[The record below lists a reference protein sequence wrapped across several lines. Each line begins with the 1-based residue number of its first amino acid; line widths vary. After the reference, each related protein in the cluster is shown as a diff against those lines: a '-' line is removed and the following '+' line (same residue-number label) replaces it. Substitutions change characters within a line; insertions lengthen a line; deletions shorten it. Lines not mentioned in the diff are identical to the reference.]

1 MEALSQNGR
10 AFFMLAIF
18 LRRLRYVHI
27 KDIGVSPLGC
37 IVIVHP
43 CPTRLGIEQRVA
55 VHHFCVSTQHLFNVQ
70 KIIVMNEN
78 LILTKDSVPA
88 DIERYFRGVLALD
101 QQDKVFSVNL
111 DDVWRLAYNRK
122 DAAVRALKANFI
134 ENVDYLTLPQNVERS
149 EDGTFIS
156 GRTDYY
162 LTSACL
168 EYFVARKVRP
178 VFEVYRR
185 VFHHAVAQVNQQPSL
200 QEQIQAKL
208 AFADWSAKFLN
219 LNEASKLGI
228 AQKIGKIVGLDDAL
242 PQSVNAGTEKP
253 ITHAA
258 TDLLKSHNVGISAQ
272 AFNRMLELK
281 GVVKHATR
289 PGKRGKVHSWYVI
302 TPAFDKYGQNQ
313 QDPKFQQQTQIRW
326 YDATFMELLTIVG
339 LNSQTSLNLN

>member
-1 MEALSQNGR
+1 
-10 AFFMLAIF
+10 
-18 LRRLRYVHI
+18 
-27 KDIGVSPLGC
+27 
-37 IVIVHP
+37 
-43 CPTRLGIEQRVA
+43 
-55 VHHFCVSTQHLFNVQ
+55 
-70 KIIVMNEN
+70 MNEN
-78 LILTKDSVPA
+78 LILTKDSVPS

-111 DDVWRLAYNRK
+111 DDVWQLVYSERSK
-122 DAAVRALKANFI
+122 AVRALKANFI
-134 ENVDYLTLPQNVERS
+134 ENVDFIPLAQNGKQNKQGGS
-149 EDGTFIS
+149 NKI
-156 GRTDYY
+156 DYY

-185 VFHHAVAQVNQQPSL
+185 LFHHAVAQVQQQPSL
-200 QEQIQAKL
+200 QEQLQANL
-208 AFADWSAKFLN
+208 TFADWAIKHLN
-219 LNEASKLGI
+219 INEASKLGW
-228 AQKIGKIVGLDDAL
+228 AKKISDKFGLAAEL
-242 PQSVNAGTEKP
+242 PNAVNAGTEKP

-326 YDATFMELLTIVG
+326 YDATFTELLTIVG

>member
-1 MEALSQNGR
+1 
-10 AFFMLAIF
+10 
-18 LRRLRYVHI
+18 
-27 KDIGVSPLGC
+27 
-37 IVIVHP
+37 
-43 CPTRLGIEQRVA
+43 
-55 VHHFCVSTQHLFNVQ
+55 
-70 KIIVMNEN
+70 MNES
-78 LILTKDSVPA
+78 LILTKESVPS

-111 DDVWRLAYNRK
+111 DDVWQLAYSRK
-122 DAAVRALKANFI
+122 DNAVRALKANFM
-134 ENVDYLTLPQNVERS
+134 ENVDYIAIQKSENSSLPQNAEQDWGGNNKV
-149 EDGTFIS
+149 
-156 GRTDYY
+156 DYY
-162 LTSACL
+162 ITSACL

-185 VFHHAVAQVNQQPSL
+185 VFHHAVAQVQQQPSL
-200 QEQIQAKL
+200 QEQIQANL
-208 AFADWSAKFLN
+208 TFADWAIKTLN
-219 LNEASKLGI
+219 INEASKLGW
-228 AQKIGKIVGLDDAL
+228 AKKISDKFGLAAELPDA
-242 PQSVNAGTEKP
+242 VNAGTEKP

>member
-1 MEALSQNGR
+1 MDG
-10 AFFMLAIF
+10 
-18 LRRLRYVHI
+18 
-27 KDIGVSPLGC
+27 
-37 IVIVHP
+37 
-43 CPTRLGIEQRVA
+43 
-55 VHHFCVSTQHLFNVQ
+55 
-70 KIIVMNEN
+70 N
-78 LILTKDSVPA
+78 LILTKDSNPS

-111 DDVWRLAYNRK
+111 DDVWQLAYTRK

-134 ENVDYLTLPQNVERS
+134 ENVDYLPLPQNVERS

-156 GRTDYY
+156 GGTDYY

-168 EYFVARKVRP
+168 EYFVARKIRS

-185 VFHHAVAQVNQQPSL
+185 VFHHAVAQVQQQPSL
-200 QEQIQAKL
+200 QEQIQANL
-208 AFADWSAKFLN
+208 TFADWAIKTLN
-219 LNEASKLGI
+219 INEASKLGW
-228 AQKIGKIVGLDDAL
+228 AKKISDKFGLAAELPDA
-242 PQSVNAGTEKP
+242 VNAGTEKP

>member
-1 MEALSQNGR
+1 MNTNVILS
-10 AFFMLAIF
+10 
-18 LRRLRYVHI
+18 
-27 KDIGVSPLGC
+27 
-37 IVIVHP
+37 
-43 CPTRLGIEQRVA
+43 
-55 VHHFCVSTQHLFNVQ
+55 
-70 KIIVMNEN
+70 
-78 LILTKDSVPA
+78 KDSSPS

-111 DDVWRLAYNRK
+111 DDVWQLAYTRK
-122 DAAVRALKANFI
+122 DAAVRALKSNFI
-134 ENVDYLTLPQNVERS
+134 ENVDYMPLQQNVERS

-156 GRTDYY
+156 GGTDYY

-178 VFEVYRR
+178 VFEVYRI
-185 VFHHAVAQVNQQPSL
+185 VFHNAVAQVQHHQSL
-200 QEQIQAKL
+200 QEQLQANL
-208 AFADWSAKFLN
+208 TFADWAIKTLN
-219 LNEASKLGI
+219 INEASKLGW
-228 AQKIGKIVGLDDAL
+228 AKKISDKFGFAAELPDA
-242 PQSVNAGTEKP
+242 VNAGTEKP

>member
-1 MEALSQNGR
+1 MVL
-10 AFFMLAIF
+10 
-18 LRRLRYVHI
+18 
-27 KDIGVSPLGC
+27 PL
-37 IVIVHP
+37 IVP
-43 CPTRLGIEQRVA
+43 M
-55 VHHFCVSTQHLFNVQ
+55 FNCS
-70 KIIVMNEN
+70 KFNEMNEN

-88 DIERYFRGVLALD
+88 DIERYFRGVLALG

-156 GRTDYY
+156 GGTDYY

-185 VFHHAVAQVNQQPSL
+185 VFHHAVAQVQQQPSL

-219 LNEASKLGI
+219 LNDASKLGI
-228 AQKIGKIVGLDDAL
+228 AQKIGKMVGLDDAL

>member
-1 MEALSQNGR
+1 
-10 AFFMLAIF
+10 
-18 LRRLRYVHI
+18 
-27 KDIGVSPLGC
+27 
-37 IVIVHP
+37 
-43 CPTRLGIEQRVA
+43 
-55 VHHFCVSTQHLFNVQ
+55 
-70 KIIVMNEN
+70 MNEN

-156 GRTDYY
+156 GGTDYY

-185 VFHHAVAQVNQQPSL
+185 VFHHAVAQVQQPSL

-228 AQKIGKIVGLDDAL
+228 AQKIGKMVGLDDAL
-242 PQSVNAGTEKP
+242 PNSVNAGTEKP

-313 QDPKFQQQTQIRW
+313 QDPRFQQQTQIRW

>member
-1 MEALSQNGR
+1 MDG
-10 AFFMLAIF
+10 
-18 LRRLRYVHI
+18 
-27 KDIGVSPLGC
+27 
-37 IVIVHP
+37 
-43 CPTRLGIEQRVA
+43 
-55 VHHFCVSTQHLFNVQ
+55 
-70 KIIVMNEN
+70 N
-78 LILTKDSVPA
+78 LILTKDSNPS

-111 DDVWRLAYNRK
+111 DDVWQLAYTRK

-134 ENVDYLTLPQNVERS
+134 ENVDYLPLPQNVERS

-156 GRTDYY
+156 GGTDYY

-168 EYFVARKVRP
+168 EYFVARKIRP

-185 VFHHAVAQVNQQPSL
+185 VFHHAVAQVQQQPSL

-219 LNEASKLGI
+219 LNDASKLGI
-228 AQKIGKIVGLDDAL
+228 AQKIGKMVGLDDAL
-242 PQSVNAGTEKP
+242 PQPVNAGTEKP

>member
-1 MEALSQNGR
+1 MSN
-10 AFFMLAIF
+10 M
-18 LRRLRYVHI
+18 
-27 KDIGVSPLGC
+27 
-37 IVIVHP
+37 
-43 CPTRLGIEQRVA
+43 T
-55 VHHFCVSTQHLFNVQ
+55 
-70 KIIVMNEN
+70 
-78 LILTKDSVPA
+78 LTKTSNPS
-88 DIERYFRGVLALD
+88 DIERYFRGILELEK
-101 QQDKVFSVNL
+101 QNKEFSVNL
-111 DDVWRLAYNRK
+111 DYVWQLCYAEK
-122 DAAVRALKANFI
+122 GKAVRALRSNFI
-134 ENVDYLTLPQNVERS
+134 ENVD
-149 EDGTFIS
+149 FIVIRNNAENS
-156 GRTDYY
+156 SAGRPTDDYY

-185 VFHHAVAQVNQQPSL
+185 VFHHAVAQVQQQPSL

-208 AFADWSAKFLN
+208 VFADWSAKFLN
-219 LNEASKLGI
+219 LNDASKLGI
-228 AQKIGKIVGLDDAL
+228 AQKIGKMVGLDDAL

>member
-1 MEALSQNGR
+1 
-10 AFFMLAIF
+10 
-18 LRRLRYVHI
+18 
-27 KDIGVSPLGC
+27 
-37 IVIVHP
+37 
-43 CPTRLGIEQRVA
+43 
-55 VHHFCVSTQHLFNVQ
+55 
-70 KIIVMNEN
+70 MNEN

-156 GRTDYY
+156 GGTDYY

-208 AFADWSAKFLN
+208 VFADWSAKFLN

-228 AQKIGKIVGLDDAL
+228 AQKIGKMVGLDDAL
-242 PQSVNAGTEKP
+242 PQSVNAGTENP

>member
-1 MEALSQNGR
+1 MDG
-10 AFFMLAIF
+10 
-18 LRRLRYVHI
+18 
-27 KDIGVSPLGC
+27 
-37 IVIVHP
+37 
-43 CPTRLGIEQRVA
+43 
-55 VHHFCVSTQHLFNVQ
+55 
-70 KIIVMNEN
+70 N
-78 LILTKDSVPA
+78 LILTKDSNPS

-111 DDVWRLAYNRK
+111 DDVWQLAYTRK

-134 ENVDYLTLPQNVERS
+134 ENVDYLPLPQNVERS

-156 GRTDYY
+156 GGTYYY

-168 EYFVARKVRP
+168 EYFVARKIRP

-185 VFHHAVAQVNQQPSL
+185 VFHHAVAQVQQQPSL

-219 LNEASKLGI
+219 LNDASKLGI
-228 AQKIGKIVGLDDAL
+228 AQKIGKMVGLDDAL

>member
-1 MEALSQNGR
+1 
-10 AFFMLAIF
+10 
-18 LRRLRYVHI
+18 
-27 KDIGVSPLGC
+27 
-37 IVIVHP
+37 
-43 CPTRLGIEQRVA
+43 
-55 VHHFCVSTQHLFNVQ
+55 
-70 KIIVMNEN
+70 MNEN
-78 LILTKDSVPA
+78 LILTKESVPS

-111 DDVWRLAYNRK
+111 DDVWQLAYSRK
-122 DAAVRALKANFI
+122 DNAVRALKANFM
-134 ENVDYLTLPQNVERS
+134 ENVDYIAIQKSENSSLPQNAEQDWGGNNKV
-149 EDGTFIS
+149 
-156 GRTDYY
+156 DYY
-162 LTSACL
+162 ITSACL

-185 VFHHAVAQVNQQPSL
+185 VFHHAVAQVQQQPSL
-200 QEQIQAKL
+200 QEQIQANL
-208 AFADWSAKFLN
+208 TFADWAIKTLN
-219 LNEASKLGI
+219 INEASKLGW
-228 AQKIGKIVGLDDAL
+228 AKKISDKFGLAAELPDA
-242 PQSVNAGTEKP
+242 VNAGTEKP

>member
-1 MEALSQNGR
+1 
-10 AFFMLAIF
+10 
-18 LRRLRYVHI
+18 
-27 KDIGVSPLGC
+27 
-37 IVIVHP
+37 
-43 CPTRLGIEQRVA
+43 
-55 VHHFCVSTQHLFNVQ
+55 
-70 KIIVMNEN
+70 MNES
-78 LILTKDSVPA
+78 LILTKESVPS

-111 DDVWRLAYNRK
+111 DDVWQLAYSRK
-122 DAAVRALKANFI
+122 DNAVRALKANFM
-134 ENVDYLTLPQNVERS
+134 ENVDYIAIQKSENSSLPQNAEQDWGGNNKV
-149 EDGTFIS
+149 
-156 GRTDYY
+156 DYY
-162 LTSACL
+162 ITSACL

-185 VFHHAVAQVNQQPSL
+185 VFHHAVAQVQQQPSL
-200 QEQIQAKL
+200 QEQIQANL
-208 AFADWSAKFLN
+208 TFADWAIKTLN
-219 LNEASKLGI
+219 INEASKLGW
-228 AQKIGKIVGLDDAL
+228 AKKISDKFGLAAELPDA
-242 PQSVNAGTEKP
+242 VNAGTEKP

-326 YDATFMELLTIVG
+326 YDATFTELLTIVG

>member
-1 MEALSQNGR
+1 MDG
-10 AFFMLAIF
+10 
-18 LRRLRYVHI
+18 
-27 KDIGVSPLGC
+27 
-37 IVIVHP
+37 
-43 CPTRLGIEQRVA
+43 
-55 VHHFCVSTQHLFNVQ
+55 
-70 KIIVMNEN
+70 N
-78 LILTKDSVPA
+78 LILTKDSNPS

-101 QQDKVFSVNL
+101 QQEKVFSVNL
-111 DDVWRLAYNRK
+111 DDVWQLVYAERSK
-122 DAAVRALKANFI
+122 AVKALKANFI
-134 ENVDYLTLPQNVERS
+134 ENVDYLPLPQNVERS

-156 GRTDYY
+156 GGTDYY
-162 LTSACL
+162 LTSSCL
-168 EYFVARKVRP
+168 EYFVARKIRP

-185 VFHHAVAQVNQQPSL
+185 VFHHAVAQVQQHPSL

-208 AFADWSAKFLN
+208 VFADWSAKFLN
-219 LNEASKLGI
+219 LNDASKLGI
-228 AQKIGKIVGLDDAL
+228 AQKIGKMVDLEDAL

-326 YDATFMELLTIVG
+326 YDNLFSELLTIVG
-339 LNSQTSLNLN
+339 LNKQISLNL

>member
-1 MEALSQNGR
+1 
-10 AFFMLAIF
+10 
-18 LRRLRYVHI
+18 
-27 KDIGVSPLGC
+27 
-37 IVIVHP
+37 
-43 CPTRLGIEQRVA
+43 
-55 VHHFCVSTQHLFNVQ
+55 
-70 KIIVMNEN
+70 MNEN
-78 LILTKDSVPA
+78 LILTKESVPS

-111 DDVWRLAYNRK
+111 DDVWQLIYAERGKAI
-122 DAAVRALKANFI
+122 RALRDNFI
-134 ENVDYLTLPQNVERS
+134 ENVDYIVIAQNGKNPQ
-149 EDGTFIS
+149 G
-156 GRTDYY
+156 GRPKDDYY

-185 VFHHAVAQVNQQPSL
+185 VFHHAVAQVQQQPSL
-200 QEQIQAKL
+200 QEQVQAKL
-208 AFADWSAKFLN
+208 VFADWSAKFLN
-219 LNEASKLGI
+219 LNDASKLGI
-228 AQKIGKIVGLDDAL
+228 AQKIGKMVGLEDAL

>member
-1 MEALSQNGR
+1 M
-10 AFFMLAIF
+10 
-18 LRRLRYVHI
+18 
-27 KDIGVSPLGC
+27 D
-37 IVIVHP
+37 
-43 CPTRLGIEQRVA
+43 
-55 VHHFCVSTQHLFNVQ
+55 
-70 KIIVMNEN
+70 EN
-78 LILTKDSVPA
+78 LILSKDSNPS

-111 DDVWRLAYNRK
+111 DDVWQLAYTRK

-134 ENVDYLTLPQNVERS
+134 ENVDYLPLPQNVERS

-156 GRTDYY
+156 GGTDYY

-185 VFHHAVAQVNQQPSL
+185 VFHHAVAQVQQQPSL
-200 QEQIQAKL
+200 QEQVQAKL

-219 LNEASKLGI
+219 LNDASKLGM
-228 AQKIGKIVGLDDAL
+228 AQKIGKMVGLDDAL

-272 AFNRMLELK
+272 AFNRMLEIK

-289 PGKRGKVHSWYVI
+289 PGKHGKVHNWYVI

-326 YDATFMELLTIVG
+326 YDNLFNELLTIVG
-339 LNSQTSLNLN
+339 LNRQTSLNI

>member
-1 MEALSQNGR
+1 MNTNVILS
-10 AFFMLAIF
+10 
-18 LRRLRYVHI
+18 
-27 KDIGVSPLGC
+27 
-37 IVIVHP
+37 
-43 CPTRLGIEQRVA
+43 
-55 VHHFCVSTQHLFNVQ
+55 
-70 KIIVMNEN
+70 
-78 LILTKDSVPA
+78 KDSSPS

-101 QQDKVFSVNL
+101 QQDKVFSVFL
-111 DDVWRLAYNRK
+111 DDVWMLAYSRK
-122 DAAVRALKANFI
+122 DAAVRALKANFM
-134 ENVDYLTLPQNVERS
+134 ENVDFIVIHQDVENTK
-149 EDGTFIS
+149 DGRPIDS
-156 GRTDYY
+156 YY

-185 VFHHAVAQVNQQPSL
+185 VFHHAVAQVQHQPSL

-219 LNEASKLGI
+219 LNDASKLGI
-228 AQKIGKIVGLDDAL
+228 AQKIGKMVGLDDAL

>member
-1 MEALSQNGR
+1 M
-10 AFFMLAIF
+10 
-18 LRRLRYVHI
+18 
-27 KDIGVSPLGC
+27 D
-37 IVIVHP
+37 
-43 CPTRLGIEQRVA
+43 
-55 VHHFCVSTQHLFNVQ
+55 
-70 KIIVMNEN
+70 EN
-78 LILTKDSVPA
+78 LILSKDSNPSDV
-88 DIERYFRGVLALD
+88 ERYFRGVLALD

-111 DDVWRLAYNRK
+111 DDVWQLVYSEK
-122 DAAVRALKANFI
+122 SKAVRALKANFI
-134 ENVDYLTLPQNVERS
+134 ENVDFIVIAQNGEK
-149 EDGTFIS
+149 
-156 GRTDYY
+156 GRPVDFYY

-185 VFHHAVAQVNQQPSL
+185 VFHHAVAQVQQQPSL

-219 LNEASKLGI
+219 LNDASKLGM
-228 AQKIGKIVGLDDAL
+228 AQKIGKMVGLDDAL

-289 PGKRGKVHSWYVI
+289 PGKHGKVHSWYVI

-326 YDATFMELLTIVG
+326 YDNLFNELLTIVG
-339 LNSQTSLNLN
+339 LNRQTSLNI

>member
-1 MEALSQNGR
+1 MDAVKVFTHPVFGQVRVIDDNASGELLFCANDVTNALGYSNGR
-10 AFFMLAIF
+10 DAIS
-18 LRRLRYVHI
+18 RHV
-27 KDIGVSPLGC
+27 DIRDVAKHDMGVVTG
-37 IVIVHP
+37 
-43 CPTRLGIEQRVA
+43 
-55 VHHFCVSTQHLFNVQ
+55 
-70 KIIVMNEN
+70 K
-78 LILTKDSVPA
+78 
-88 DIERYFRGVLALD
+88 
-101 QQDKVFSVNL
+101 
-111 DDVWRLAYNRK
+111 
-122 DAAVRALKANFI
+122 KA
-134 ENVDYLTLPQNVERS
+134 
-149 EDGTFIS
+149 DGTDAYQAVVTTFINES
-156 GRTDYY
+156 GVYSLIFSSKQERAKEFKHWV
-162 LTSACL
+162 TSEVL
-168 EYFVARKVRP
+168 PSIRKTGQYNANVSS
-178 VFEVYRR
+178 
-185 VFHHAVAQVNQQPSL
+185 ATLN
-200 QEQIQAKL
+200 EQLQAKL
-208 AFADWSAKFLN
+208 VFADWSAKFLN

-228 AQKIGKIVGLDDAL
+228 AQKIGKMVGLDDAL

>member
-1 MEALSQNGR
+1 MDG
-10 AFFMLAIF
+10 
-18 LRRLRYVHI
+18 
-27 KDIGVSPLGC
+27 
-37 IVIVHP
+37 
-43 CPTRLGIEQRVA
+43 
-55 VHHFCVSTQHLFNVQ
+55 
-70 KIIVMNEN
+70 N
-78 LILTKDSVPA
+78 LILTKDSNPS

-111 DDVWRLAYNRK
+111 DDVWQLAYTRK

-134 ENVDYLTLPQNVERS
+134 ENVDYLPLPQNVERS

-156 GRTDYY
+156 GGTDYY

-168 EYFVARKVRP
+168 EYFVARKIRS

-185 VFHHAVAQVNQQPSL
+185 VFHHAVAQVQQQPSL
-200 QEQIQAKL
+200 QEQIQANL
-208 AFADWSAKFLN
+208 TFADWAIKTLN
-219 LNEASKLGI
+219 INEASKLGW
-228 AQKIGKIVGLDDAL
+228 AKKISDKFGLAAELPDA
-242 PQSVNAGTEKP
+242 VNAGTEKP

-302 TPAFDKYGQNQ
+302 TPAFDKYGRNQ

>member
-1 MEALSQNGR
+1 
-10 AFFMLAIF
+10 
-18 LRRLRYVHI
+18 
-27 KDIGVSPLGC
+27 
-37 IVIVHP
+37 
-43 CPTRLGIEQRVA
+43 
-55 VHHFCVSTQHLFNVQ
+55 
-70 KIIVMNEN
+70 MNEN
-78 LILTKDSVPA
+78 LILTKESVPS

-111 DDVWRLAYNRK
+111 DDVWQLAYSRK
-122 DAAVRALKANFI
+122 DNAVRALKANFM
-134 ENVDYLTLPQNVERS
+134 ENVDYIAIQKSENSSLPQNAEQDWGGNNKV
-149 EDGTFIS
+149 
-156 GRTDYY
+156 DYY
-162 LTSACL
+162 ITSACL

-185 VFHHAVAQVNQQPSL
+185 VFHHAVAQVQQQPSL

-219 LNEASKLGI
+219 LNDASKLGI
-228 AQKIGKIVGLDDAL
+228 AQKIGKMVGLDDAL
-242 PQSVNAGTEKP
+242 PQSLNAGTEKP

>member
-1 MEALSQNGR
+1 
-10 AFFMLAIF
+10 
-18 LRRLRYVHI
+18 
-27 KDIGVSPLGC
+27 
-37 IVIVHP
+37 
-43 CPTRLGIEQRVA
+43 
-55 VHHFCVSTQHLFNVQ
+55 
-70 KIIVMNEN
+70 MNEN
-78 LILTKDSVPA
+78 LILTKESVPS

-111 DDVWRLAYNRK
+111 DDVWQLAYTRK
-122 DAAVRALKANFI
+122 DAAVRALKSNFI
-134 ENVDYLTLPQNVERS
+134 ENVDYITIHQNVETATGGVKVS
-149 EDGTFIS
+149 N
-156 GRTDYY
+156 YY

-185 VFHHAVAQVNQQPSL
+185 VFHHAVAQVQQQPSL
-200 QEQIQAKL
+200 QEQVQAKL

-219 LNEASKLGI
+219 LNDASKLGM
-228 AQKIGKIVGLDDAL
+228 AQKIGKMVGLDDAL

-326 YDATFMELLTIVG
+326 YDNLFRELLTIVG
-339 LNSQTSLNLN
+339 LNRQTSLNI

>member
-1 MEALSQNGR
+1 MVL
-10 AFFMLAIF
+10 
-18 LRRLRYVHI
+18 
-27 KDIGVSPLGC
+27 PL
-37 IVIVHP
+37 IVHK
-43 CPTRLGIEQRVA
+43 
-55 VHHFCVSTQHLFNVQ
+55 FNCS
-70 KIIVMNEN
+70 KFNEMNEN
-78 LILTKDSVPA
+78 LILTKESVPS

-111 DDVWRLAYNRK
+111 DDVWQLAYSRK
-122 DAAVRALKANFI
+122 DNAVRALKANFM
-134 ENVDYLTLPQNVERS
+134 ENVDYIAIQKSENSSLPQNAEQDWGGNNKV
-149 EDGTFIS
+149 
-156 GRTDYY
+156 DYY
-162 LTSACL
+162 ITSACL

-185 VFHHAVAQVNQQPSL
+185 VFHHAVAQVQQQPSL

-219 LNEASKLGI
+219 LNDASKLGI
-228 AQKIGKIVGLDDAL
+228 AQKIGKMVGLDDAL